1 MECEQQ
7 AAGDESAQSEHG
19 GVAEAHLP
27 QVAAHPVPGERGG
40 DEQEGLGEQ
49 VLHVDR
55 EAQRLGQDGAHRQ
68 RREQRDQRGPRD
80 PMRQQLHPSTRWP
93 KRPPGL
99 STSTRTRSTKPTAP
113 VRYAG
118 SARMANTS
126 TSARISAAA
135 AVPITL
141 PSPPRTTMRKERCS
155 SPPPQVGLQENRL
168 APRRPARQ
176 ASAVPIPKVRE

>member
-99 STSTRTRSTKPTAP
+99 STSTRSTKPTAP

-141 PSPPRTTMRKERCS
+141 PSPPRTTMTNDLSRS
-155 SPPPQVGLQENRL
+155 SSSWEGW
-168 APRRPARQ
+168 AA
-176 ASAVPIPKVRE
+176 

>member
-55 EAQRLGQDGAHRQ
+55 EAQ

-141 PSPPRTTMRKERCS
+141 PSPPRTTMTNDLSR
-155 SPPPQVGLQENRL
+155 SPEP
-168 APRRPARQ
+168 
-176 ASAVPIPKVRE
+176 